1 MLTFVL
7 AYLGIMRI
15 YGIFGYTMS
24 PADFIRLIDPSNIVG
39 LLLQAHLVAM
49 QTILEPVLNAE
60 QSVSQDNKMA
70 KAGPKHLGS
79 LKWLDSIHDKV
90 DAQWKLYFGWTM
102 QRAEELRNMVWEGKH
117 ICDRCDTGDGCIE
130 KTWNGWTV

>member
-1 MLTFVL
+1 
-7 AYLGIMRI
+7 
-15 YGIFGYTMS
+15 
-24 PADFIRLIDPSNIVG
+24 
-39 LLLQAHLVAM
+39 M

-70 KAGPKHLGS
+70 NAGPKHLGS
-79 LKWLDSIHDKV
+79 LKWLDSIHSKV
-90 DAQWKLYFGWTM
+90 DDQWRVYFGWTM

>member
-1 MLTFVL
+1 
-7 AYLGIMRI
+7 MRI

-24 PADFIRLIDPSNIVG
+24 PADFIRLIDPSNITG

-60 QSVSQDNKMA
+60 QSLSQDNKMA

-79 LKWLDSIHDKV
+79 LKWLDSIHNKA
-90 DAQWKLYFGWTM
+90 DAQWKVYFAWTM
-102 QRAEELRNMVWEGKH
+102 HRAEELRNMIWVGKH
-117 ICDRCDTGDGCIE
+117 SCDRCDKGDGSIE

>member
-1 MLTFVL
+1 
-7 AYLGIMRI
+7 MRI

-24 PADFIRLIDPSNIVG
+24 PIDFAHLIDLSNIVG

-49 QTILEPVLNAE
+49 QTILEPILNAE
-60 QSVSQDNKMA
+60 QSVSQGNKMA

-79 LKWLDSIHDKV
+79 LKWLDSIHNKV
-90 DAQWKLYFGWTM
+90 NAQWRVYFRWTM
-102 QRAEELRNMVWEGKH
+102 QRAEELRDMVWGGKQL
-117 ICDRCDTGDGCIE
+117 CDRCDTGDGCIE